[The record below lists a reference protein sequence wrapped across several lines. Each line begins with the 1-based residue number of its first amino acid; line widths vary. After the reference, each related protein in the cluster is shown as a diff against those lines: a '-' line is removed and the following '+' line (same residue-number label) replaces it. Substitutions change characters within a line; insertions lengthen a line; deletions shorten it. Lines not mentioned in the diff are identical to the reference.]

1 MTAKPQGVVAALSR
15 KRYAKGG
22 LRLVKMSHPCDC
34 SGMMHPVFDGH
45 NDILY
50 RIHLGRSPRDELWLT
65 GDGHGHLDLPRMR
78 AGGFAGGLFAIYVP
92 SPPATGAPDMVS
104 LMDAPP
110 YDLPLPAPLGL
121 AEAQAVALQVAGTL
135 HWMARESGGDFR
147 LCRSVAEIRA
157 AMAAGAVAGVMHME
171 GAEAIDAGCD
181 ALHMFHAMGL
191 RSLGPVWSRPTV
203 FGHGVPFRFPGDP
216 DTGPGLTEAGKR
228 LVRACNGLRIMVDLS
243 HLNAAGFDDV
253 ARISDAPLVA
263 THSNA
268 HAVTPSTRNLTD
280 RQLAMIRD
288 SGGVVGLNFAT
299 VFLRPD
305 GRESA
310 DMGWEPVMRHLDH
323 LLTHLGE
330 EGVAFGS
337 DFDGATVPQGIGD
350 VTGLPAL
357 QRAMM
362 AHGYGEVLMAKI
374 THGNWLRILA
384 RTWGA

>member
-1 MTAKPQGVVAALSR
+1 
-15 KRYAKGG
+15 
-22 LRLVKMSHPCDC
+22 
-34 SGMMHPVFDGH
+34 MMQPVFDGH

-65 GDGHGHLDLPRMR
+65 GDGQGHLDLPRMR

-92 SPPATGAPDMVS
+92 SPTNPDAPVYQS
-104 LMDAPP
+104 LMDSPP
-110 YDLPLPAPLGL
+110 YDLPLPPAVGL
-121 AEAQAVALQVAGTL
+121 ADAQVVALQMAGTL
-135 HWMARESGGDFR
+135 HWMARASGGDFR
-147 LCRSVAEIRA
+147 LCCSVGEIRA

-171 GAEAIDAGCD
+171 GAEAIDEGCD
-181 ALHMFHAMGL
+181 ALHLFHAMGL

-228 LVRACNGLRIMVDLS
+228 LVRACNGLKIMVDLS

-310 DMGWEPVMRHLDH
+310 DMGWEPVLAHLDH
-323 LLTHLGE
+323 LLAHLGE
-330 EGVAFGS
+330 DGVAFGS

-357 QRAMM
+357 QAAMQ
-362 AHGYGEVLMAKI
+362 AHGYDDALMAKI
-374 THGNWLRILA
+374 THGNWLRVLS
-384 RTWGA
+384 RTWGKGA